1 MGVIEDMMKVG
12 MKGAKAGFEATE
24 ELIKLFREDGR
35 LVGSILKEM
44 EPEEVTELLEG
55 ASSQLIRMV
64 RSIHTPAVDVF
75 ERSGEFV
82 IVAEVPGAR
91 PEDVQVRA
99 GERFVEIAAKIPKMR
114 EGEAKTRERVTGEV
128 RRRIDLPEK
137 IDPNAVN
144 AKCGRGL
151 LIVRAPK
158 AEVSEVEVKPMKEE

>member
-1 MGVIEDMMKVG
+1 VGVIEDMMKVG
-12 MKGAKAGFEATE
+12 MRSAKAGLEITE

-44 EPEEVTELLEG
+44 EPEEITELLEG
-55 ASSQLIRMV
+55 ASSQLIRMI
-64 RSIHTPAVDVF
+64 RSLHTPAVDVF

-99 GERFVEIAAKIPKMR
+99 GERFVEITANIPKMR
-114 EGEAKTRERVTGEV
+114 EGEARTRERVTGEV

-137 IDPNAVN
+137 INPSAVS

-151 LIVRAPK
+151 LIVRVSK
-158 AEVSEVEVKPMKEE
+158 AEASEIEVKPMEEE

>member
-1 MGVIEDMMKVG
+1 MMKVG
-12 MKGAKAGFEATE
+12 MRSAKAGLEITE

-44 EPEEVTELLEG
+44 EPEAITELLEG
-55 ASSQLIRMV
+55 ASSQLIRMI
-64 RSIHTPAVDVF
+64 RSLHTPAVDVF

-99 GERFVEIAAKIPKMR
+99 GERFVEITANIPKMR
-114 EGEAKTRERVTGEV
+114 EGEARTRERVTGEV

-137 IDPNAVN
+137 INPSAVS

-151 LIVRAPK
+151 LIVRVSK
-158 AEVSEVEVKPMKEE
+158 AEASEIEVKPMEEE